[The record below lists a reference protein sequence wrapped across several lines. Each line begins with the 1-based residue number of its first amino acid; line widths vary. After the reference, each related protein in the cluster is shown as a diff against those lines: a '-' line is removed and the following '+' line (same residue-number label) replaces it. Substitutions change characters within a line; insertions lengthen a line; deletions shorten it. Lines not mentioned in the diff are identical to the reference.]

1 MSSSAVSTI
10 LFRLTGDALIVANSG
25 TPFQRAGV
33 ISVCHL
39 HLSEKREKPEDDFG
53 GDLIRE
59 ITDSVVG
66 VYKAS
71 SNRLTEDTESEK
83 ALSGDYNG
91 RLVWELLQNADD
103 AAVAN
108 ARAAGHC
115 VAPIGAKGLGFKS
128 VLEISDTPEIY
139 SGGFG
144 FRFSRKDTKEL
155 LNHRGVEVSDKGVPA
170 FRIPHERNTDE
181 ESQCL
186 LNSGYSTV
194 IRLPFRNGEKDI
206 ARKRLSELQETCL
219 LFCQQLSQVKISIEG
234 EEDRVFEIERNDG
247 LEVERARSTFALI
260 NNGVV
265 QKWRRWPAV
274 RENGE
279 VGRVSV
285 CMPIGSDGKVEAL
298 AEDQKLHVFFP
309 TGETIQGVKAMIHAL
324 YELESNRE
332 HLRNEQP
339 KAESIRKEFQQLLEC
354 VLQEIP
360 TVTALQAFGKVES
373 REENG
378 DELNRLR
385 NVIAETV
392 RDTAFVPVVGGHKIK
407 PGDARI
413 WRHNLAEVVCEKHDK
428 VHAAN
433 LLAPALVCDKSAVSI
448 LEQLDAKSINIL
460 QHAELLR
467 HCKQD
472 TPEQCFRAWRV
483 AVSIIRD
490 AHTPYNTDA
499 VVSALKR
506 VPFWWTGS
514 GVARALDGD
523 KPLLEKR
530 PGDWPSWLD
539 ADALD
544 PEFMEKIVNEE
555 KVEKKESE
563 ESQSSN
569 DKTRRREMKDKNL
582 WPFARHHDYFQFVLL
597 LFCVRESNENP
608 CEWWEKHGLEVLPF
622 AFKWNRELEDLPI
635 IIDDES
641 SKYCERNRIGKI
653 IRLPTDKGW
662 LPAIQCYAGKAW
674 NGPASFDTYFKNIKD
689 RGVVSPFETW
699 VMPSDAEN
707 NKDKWKDFLRILGV
721 SWMPKMFFQDNL
733 DVESLDPKRDYSTPF
748 PRTRARD
755 KKQYYFE
762 KSAMNA
768 IADEEEK
775 FLLPMLKN
783 MFLIASGNRA
793 VYFHRCSYSDDSAA
807 YQQMKNA
814 KIIPCESSILRPG
827 EKCVAPDDAYMPGF
841 SFDKLLPEV
850 RREGIENNDW
860 YGPGGIEEIL
870 KRLGVRKELPEDKEK
885 LHGWMES
892 LKQQAEQREVDDKSL
907 RWDSQN
913 RGPLA
918 KAAKAIFSHYLNLED
933 SERIPESNSVP
944 FLRKTDKGEFLAFAP
959 ACEVF
964 WADQSYFADGSI
976 RDKILRL
983 HEKEGVRIFFLFLR
997 DGKADKAGLSPLSEK
1012 LKMSFTPTEEIADAT
1027 ECFHRIYTE
1036 RKLILAKAAG
1046 CSFPENLNIRKYDK
1060 IYAES
1065 RDYPEI
1071 HLEVDYSWKEGTGN
1085 LSVTASLVSLARG
1098 LTKTVGKDGLTSN
1111 LQVLLMAE
1119 NKQECLDI
1127 LRKDYKFTEESLE
1140 SLQSDSRNEQEKVNG
1155 SKEEDTVPLSPVDTK
1170 INPDDI
1176 PTLIGIDVGGGG
1188 GDDGSDDVGG
1198 GSSGGGSGGG
1208 GGSGSRGGSGG
1219 GSGGGGE
1226 GEEHKKIKD
1235 RLARFPQEIGISPSD
1250 TPETE
1255 YVFRSSDKADLLFR
1269 TGEEWIAVEVKPS
1282 HDPDIKRGLYQC
1294 VKYEALLKAEIKVD
1308 KEPVKG
1314 RTILVVGR
1322 ELSQEEEE
1330 LRKILDIEFKV
1341 VKISG

>member
-1 MSSSAVSTI
+1 MSSI
-10 LFRLTGDALIVANSG
+10 LFRLTDDALIVANSG
-25 TPFQRAGV
+25 VPFQRAGV

-39 HLSEKREKPEDDFG
+39 HLSEKREKPEDIFG
-53 GDLIRE
+53 DDLIRE
-59 ITDSVVG
+59 ITDSVVE

-103 AAVAN
+103 AAVAD
-108 ARAAGHC
+108 ARADGHC

-139 SGGFG
+139 SGDFC
-144 FRFSRKDTKEL
+144 FRFSREDTRDL
-155 LNHRGVEVSDKGVPA
+155 LNTRGVEVSDHQDVPA
-170 FRIPHERNTDE
+170 FRIPHESDIDE

-194 IRLPFRNGEKDI
+194 IRLPFRNGAKDI

-219 LFCQQLSQVKISIEG
+219 IFCQRLSQVKISIEG
-234 EEDRVFEIERNDG
+234 EGDRVFEIERNDG
-247 LEVERARSTFALI
+247 LEVSTFALI

-265 QKWRRWPAV
+265 QKWRRWLAV
-274 RENGE
+274 QENGE

-309 TGETIQGVKAMIHAL
+309 TGETVRGVKAMIHAL

-339 KAESIRKEFQQLLEC
+339 EAESIRKEFQQLLEC

-360 TVTALQAFGKVES
+360 TVTALQAFGKVEI

-392 RDTAFVPVVGGHKIK
+392 RDTAFVPTVGGHKIK

-433 LLAPALVCDKSAVSI
+433 LLAPALAFDKNAESI
-448 LEQLDAKSINIL
+448 LEQLSAKLIGIL

-499 VVSALKR
+499 VVYALKR

-530 PGDWPSWLD
+530 PGNWPSWLD

-555 KVEKKESE
+555 KVEKKAIK

-569 DKTRRREMKDKNL
+569 DKTRMREMKDKEL
-582 WPFARHHDYFQFVLL
+582 WPLVGDRGYFKFALL
-597 LFCVRESNENP
+597 PFCVRESDENP
-608 CEWWEKHGLEVLPF
+608 REWWEKHGLEVLPF
-622 AFKWNRELEDLPI
+622 AFKWNREPEELPI
-635 IIDDES
+635 IIDDERPR
-641 SKYCERNRIGKI
+641 YCERNRIGKI
-653 IRLPTDKGW
+653 IRLPTDRGW

-674 NGPASFDTYFKNIKD
+674 DGPASFDTRFEDIKD

-699 VMPSDAEN
+699 EMPSDAEN
-707 NKDKWKDFLRILGV
+707 NKDKWKGFLRFLGV

-733 DVESLDPKRDYSTPF
+733 FVESLDHKRDYSIPS
-748 PRTRARD
+748 PRTRMHND
-755 KKQYYFE
+755 KQYYFE

-768 IADEEEK
+768 IADEEAK
-775 FLLPMLKN
+775 FLLPILKN
-783 MFLIASGNRA
+783 MFHIANNNDA
-793 VYFHRCSYSDDSAA
+793 VYFYRRSQCAYSAA

-814 KIIPCESSILRPG
+814 KIIPCERSILCPG
-827 EKCVAPDDAYMPGF
+827 EKCVAPDDAYMPGC
-841 SFDKLLPEV
+841 SLDKLLPEV

-860 YGPGGIEEIL
+860 HGSGGIEDIL
-870 KRLGVRKELPEDKEK
+870 KGLGVRDKLPEDKEK
-885 LHGWMES
+885 FHGWMES
-892 LKQQAEQREVDDKSL
+892 LKQQAEQCEVDDKFL

-913 RGPLA
+913 RGRLA
-918 KAAKAIFSHYLNLED
+918 KAAKAIFYHYLNLED

-1188 GDDGSDDVGG
+1188 SDDGSDDVGG